1 MPTRKY
7 SAIMFTDVVGFTTI
21 MERSEKEAMDIL
33 SRKMKVVRS
42 VVASRGGRLVKE
54 MGDGTLCIFS
64 CAADAVS
71 CAQNIQNSLSEEN
84 FKIRVGIH
92 YGSVL
97 LEGNDVFGDTV
108 NVASR
113 LEQKAPGG
121 GILLSREVLL
131 QLEEKERPGTVYM
144 GLARLKGLGRLL
156 QIHFLGLADIFPEK
170 VTEVSPVVKTGP
182 AVLAAFPLVNIGNP
196 EDEFYAY
203 GISADLLSDLST
215 RNLISIVPLTSLMRS
230 MRSGVSNDEIARNF
244 GSTSFVQGTIQRTGS
259 QMQLSLTL
267 KEVESGRTVWMDT
280 WTEELDDLPSLK
292 GKLADGILK
301 AMGCSPDKYN
311 AIQDVPVAEASTYE
325 KYLQALHLWQ
335 TRKNKE
341 HIQRARDLLAD
352 VISREPGMIPARLIL
367 GATYRDS
374 GEFIKGLEIF
384 REAQRIAYTRD
395 NAFDKLKTANSIG
408 ISYWMKGDLEEALN
422 VYTESMKLAIQ
433 LKNREEEA
441 KLLNNIGLI
450 HCDRSLFS
458 ISLAELQKCLDISTR
473 LGLKAG
479 KANSLCNIG
488 LVYWKS
494 NNRTKAI
501 EFYQKS
507 LQILRTIG
515 DQAGEANILRNI
527 GIIYN
532 DRGEVEQAYDIAVES
547 MNLSKKLDD
556 KPGMCRSLNNMGNAT
571 FALGQTKTADDFYS
585 EALAIAKRIG
595 MRSMEGILL
604 TNSTM
609 VNIQLNKLPAAEKS
623 CTAALELCLEVK
635 DRDGIIESNHL
646 AGVIQLTDKDYK
658 KACSFLENALRL
670 SDEYEI
676 CRYTP
681 SIRTDLALCLALS
694 DNSNSTVQELL
705 DEAQNTDIADVKS
718 LPDIYWKW
726 SRVYAAI
733 SGNPNNSAEQ
743 RKAFLNRSAKWK
755 QAARDEIL
763 RAAGKIK
770 SEAFRNSF
778 LNNIPLHRTV
788 LSALV
793 TETL

>member
-7 SAIMFTDVVGFTTI
+7 SAIMFTDIVGFTTM
-21 MERSEKEAMDIL
+21 MERSENEAMLVIGK
-33 SRKMKVVRS
+33 KMQVVRS

-54 MGDGTLCIFS
+54 MGDGTLSIFS
-64 CAADAVS
+64 FAADAVS
-71 CAQNIQNSLSEEN
+71 CAQDIQDSLIEEN

-97 LEGNDVFGDTV
+97 FEGNDVFGDTV

-131 QLEEKERPGTVYM
+131 QLKEKERPGTVYM

-156 QIHFLGLADIFPEK
+156 QIHFLGLASIYMEK
-170 VTEVSPVVKTGP
+170 LTEVSPVVKTGP
-182 AVLAAFPLVNIGNP
+182 SVLTAFPLVNIGNA

-215 RNLISIVPLTSLMRS
+215 RNSISIVPLTSLMRS
-230 MRSGVSNDEIARNF
+230 MRTGVSNEEIARNF

-267 KEVESGRTVWMDT
+267 KEVESGRTVWKDT

-292 GKLADGILK
+292 SKLADGILK
-301 AMGCSPDKYN
+301 AMGCSHDEYN
-311 AIQDVPVAEASTYE
+311 AFPEAAVESASTYE

-335 TRKNKE
+335 TKKNKE
-341 HIQRARDLLAD
+341 HIQHSRDLLVD
-352 VISREPGMIPARLIL
+352 VVSREPGMIPARLIL

-374 GEFIKGLEIF
+374 GEFTKGLEIF
-384 REAQRIAYTRD
+384 REAQRIAYTQD
-395 NAFDKLKTANSIG
+395 NAFDKLKIANSIG
-408 ISYWMKGDLEEALN
+408 VSYWMKGDLEKALN

-433 LKNREEEA
+433 LDNKEEEA
-441 KLLNNIGLI
+441 RLSNNIGLI
-450 HCDRSLFS
+450 HCDRSLFAM
-458 ISLAELQKCLDISTR
+458 SLSELHKSLDISTR

-479 KANSLCNIG
+479 KANTLCNIG

-494 NNRTKAI
+494 NHRTKAI
-501 EFYQKS
+501 EFYRKS
-507 LQILRTIG
+507 LQILKKI
-515 DQAGEANILRNI
+515 DDLAGEANILRNI

-532 DRGEVEQAYDIAVES
+532 DRGEMEEAYDIAVES
-547 MNLSKKLDD
+547 MNLSRELDD
-556 KPGMCRSLNNMGNAT
+556 KPGMCRSLNNMGNAML
-571 FALGQTKTADDFYS
+571 ALGLTKTADDFYS
-585 EALAIAKRIG
+585 EALGIARQIG
-595 MRSMEGILL
+595 LRNMEGILL
-604 TNSTM
+604 TNSTL
-609 VNIQLNKLPAAEKS
+609 VSIQLGDMHSAEES
-623 CTAALELCLEVK
+623 CTAALKLCLDVK
-635 DRDGIIESNHL
+635 DRDGIIENNQL
-646 AGVIQLTDKDYK
+646 AGVIQLAGKDYK
-658 KACSFLENALRL
+658 KACSFLESALRL

-676 CRYTP
+676 CRYTS

-694 DNSNSTVQELL
+694 ANSNSTVQKLL
-705 DEAQNTDIADVKS
+705 DEAQSTEIADVKS

-726 SRVYAAI
+726 SRIYTLI
-733 SGNPNNSAEQ
+733 SGNPSNSAEQ

-763 RAAGKIK
+763 RAAEKIQSDHYK
-770 SEAFRNSF
+770 YSF
-778 LNNIPLHRTV
+778 LNHIPLHKTI
-788 LSALV
+788 LSAFI